1 MRDILFRAK
10 RKDNG
15 KWIEGGYT
23 EHDGKS
29 FIVIWTRYSPD
40 TRDWDTVEYY
50 ENNPHY
56 TSCLIEVIPE
66 TVCQYTGLTDKN
78 GRKIFEGDILEV
90 CTFGFNPER
99 FVTEVIYEKCAF
111 RLKNGR
117 NMFYCGQSN
126 FAKMD
131 DAKVIG
137 NIFDNPELIG
147 E

>member
-1 MRDILFRAK
+1 MREMLFRGK
-10 RKDNG
+10 RIDG
-15 KWIEGGYT
+15 KEWVGGYFANIG
-23 EHDGKS
+23 EKSVIILEEEKYSFNMKMSRMVKGHD
-29 FIVIWTRYSPD
+29 
-40 TRDWDTVEYY
+40 
-50 ENNPHY
+50 
-56 TSCLIEVIPE
+56 LILVDPE

-99 FVTEVIYEKCAF
+99 FITEVIYEKCAF

-117 NMFYCGQSN
+117 NMFYCGQSD
-126 FAKMD
+126 FTKMD

-147 E
+147 DQP